1 MLRLTPRNLLNLKH
15 YLSRRKRAL
24 AYYSTNLKE
33 IERWSSSNTEFS
45 NYYYA
50 LEDSNLKD
58 LSTLLALIFDV
69 DYEIVLKYFNEVQ
82 HDPDLRSHIG
92 KYFSQSRNLKDSNIE
107 YARRV
112 GWYAVARIL
121 KPKAIVET
129 GVAQGMGS
137 CILSL
142 ALLKNTQEG
151 FEGRYFGTDIDP
163 NAGGMYSPPY
173 SNYGEIYY
181 GDSIQSLEK
190 FDFQIDLFIN
200 DSNHNFDYEKSE
212 YETIKKNLGSTSII
226 LGDNS
231 HVSDSLRDFS
241 LANNRDYIFFREM
254 PRNHWYPG
262 GGIGFSFNWKKISI

>member
-173 SNYGEIYY
+173 SNFGKIYF

-262 GGIGFSFNWKKISI
+262 GGIGFSFKFKTSE

>member
-15 YLSRRKRAL
+15 YLARRKRAL